1 MKKIVSMCLMLAMS
15 MMMWADQALF
25 LVPNSNWLQADAK
38 FAVYYFGGDN
48 TPANGW
54 SNIMFAQPDET
65 NVYMTYIPDGYTNV
79 IFVRLN
85 STATAGSFADGVKWN
100 QTADIALP
108 VDGRDM
114 MTLEDGWDNISGTW
128 SIHGLVPEPQDTT
141 AVEVNYYIKNNWN
154 NAAWTWLQMESN
166 ANGIFYSAMGVF
178 GGTGVNINTAMSD
191 EGAVWYPVDSMHVI
205 GEQVPAALD
214 TVVFHYYPATPR
226 LTAQVMGSHAVEPID
241 TTIDVPTFY
250 LTGDQ
255 AFVGE
260 GKQAWNKDDAYVSYG
275 DTLVLNL
282 AAGTYE
288 MKLITPDDQWLG
300 YSALTEPVTAGIT
313 TNSWGNIVFTLNVAG
328 DVTFI
333 YNANLFK
340 IEGTFAVPEY
350 HFYYNGTMNGWNP
363 ETAIE
368 FTNGDSAFTL
378 AMDSL
383 YGEFKIMTAR
393 DWSVLSY
400 GANSES
406 AQVNAGVPYVMAEWA
421 ANNMVVN
428 GVFADVTLEMTLVNG
443 VATITIIAEED
454 TTSGGET
461 PEPVEVNYY
470 IKNNWDGAVDWTWQ
484 PMAWTADS
492 LACTYTGVF
501 GGTGV
506 NINTEQSDNG
516 SMWFTVADMAIGIG
530 GLVPQAGDTVLFTF
544 TIGMHTLAAEVVGRP
559 GGEQQVTNYY
569 IKNNW
574 DGATDWTWQ
583 LMEAMPGEIWQYV
596 GVYGGTG
603 VNVNTLAADAGAIW
617 FAESDWDIANNFV
630 PQAGD
635 TLMFWFIPA
644 DTLLRVHL
652 IGRPGGEQQVT
663 NYYIK
668 NNWDGGDWTWEMMI
682 PANDG
687 LTYGYT
693 GVFGGS
699 GVNINTAAADA
710 GALWF
715 AVEDFSFTVLGYEP
729 AAGDTIQFVYNPAD
743 TTLTAI
749 LVGRPGTIEPVVMV
763 EVRLVPGVWDKDG
776 AKFAAIV
783 WNEGETMEMDGVFTD
798 WMLGTDTV
806 VTLIP
811 ADADSI
817 AFGRLNPEAEVP
829 AMEYVWNH
837 TDKLAI
843 DPSLIYTI
851 TGWGEA
857 GADCSTGY
865 WGNPEPIDPEGLEE
879 IAIEG
884 KEALKALENGVL
896 YIYRNGKKYNVQGQV
911 VR

>member
-1 MKKIVSMCLMLAMS
+1 MKKIVSLCLMLAMS
-15 MMMWADQALF
+15 MMIWADRTFYF
-25 LVPNSNWLQADAK
+25 LPNSNWTQADAK
-38 FAVYYFGGDN
+38 FVVYYYDN
-48 TPANGW
+48 GTNTNGW
-54 SNIMFAQPDET
+54 SDIMTAVAGETDVYTTTVPDT
-65 NVYMTYIPDGYTNV
+65 FPNL

-85 STATAGSFADGVKWN
+85 STATAGNWTDKWD
-100 QTADIALP
+100 QT
-108 VDGRDM
+108 VDLTMPDSAFNCF
-114 MTLEDGWDNISGTW
+114 TLNDGWSQIGGTW
-128 SIHGLVPEPQDTT
+128 STYGASIEPQPQDTT
-141 AVEVNYYIKNNWN
+141 
-154 NAAWTWLQMESN
+154 
-166 ANGIFYSAMGVF
+166 
-178 GGTGVNINTAMSD
+178 GTPD
-191 EGAVWYPVDSMHVI
+191 
-205 GEQVPAALD
+205 
-214 TVVFHYYPATPR
+214 PATPR
-226 LTAQVMGSHAVEPID
+226 
-241 TTIDVPTFY
+241 FY
-250 LTGDQ
+250 LTGDD
-255 AFVGE
+255 AFVGA
-260 GKQAWNKDDAYVSYG
+260 GKTSWNKDDAYVSYG
-275 DTLVLNL
+275 DTLTLNL

-288 MKLITPDDQWLG
+288 MKLITPDDQWIG

-313 TNSWGNIVFTLNVAG
+313 TNSWGNIIFTLNVAG

-350 HFYYNGTMNGWNP
+350 HFYYVGTNNGWDP

-368 FTNGDSAFTL
+368 FTNADTAYTL

-383 YGEFKIMTAR
+383 YGEFKIMTVR
-393 DWSVLSY
+393 GDWSSLSY
-400 GANSES
+400 GANDQS
-406 AQVNAGVPYVMAEWA
+406 AQVSAGVPYVMAEWA

-428 GVFADVTLEMTLVNG
+428 GVFANVTLAMTLVEG

-454 TTSGGET
+454 TTSGV
-461 PEPVEVNYY
+461 EPQPIEVNYY

-530 GLVPQAGDTVLFTF
+530 GRVPQAGDTVLFTF
-544 TIGMHTLAAEVVGRP
+544 TIGMHTLAAEVLGRSGVEP
-559 GGEQQVTNYY
+559 QPAENYY

-574 DGATDWTWQ
+574 NGAADWTWQ
-583 LMEAMPGEIWQYV
+583 LMEALPGEIWQYV
-596 GVYGGTG
+596 DVYGGTG
-603 VNVNTLAADAGAIW
+603 VNVNTVAEDNGAIW

-652 IGRPGGEQQVT
+652 IGRPG
-663 NYYIK
+663 
-668 NNWDGGDWTWEMMI
+668 
-682 PANDG
+682 
-687 LTYGYT
+687 
-693 GVFGGS
+693 
-699 GVNINTAAADA
+699 
-710 GALWF
+710 
-715 AVEDFSFTVLGYEP
+715 
-729 AAGDTIQFVYNPAD
+729 
-743 TTLTAI
+743 
-749 LVGRPGTIEPVVMV
+749 TIEPVEMV

-776 AKFAAIV
+776 AKFAAIT
-783 WNEGETMEMDGVFTD
+783 WKEGETMELDGVFTD
-798 WMLGTDTV
+798 WMVGTDTV
-806 VTLIP
+806 STMIP

-817 AFGRLNPEAEVP
+817 AFGRLNPEAEEP

-865 WGNPEPIDPEGLEE
+865 WGEPEPIEPEGLEE

>member
-1 MKKIVSMCLMLAMS
+1 MKKIVSLCLMLAMS
-15 MMMWADQALF
+15 MMIWADRTFYF
-25 LVPNSNWLQADAK
+25 LPNSNWTQADAK
-38 FAVYYFGGDN
+38 FVVYYYDN
-48 TPANGW
+48 GTNTNGW
-54 SNIMFAQPDET
+54 SDIMTAVAGETDVYTTTVPDT
-65 NVYMTYIPDGYTNV
+65 FPNL

-85 STATAGSFADGVKWN
+85 STATAGNWTDKWD
-100 QTADIALP
+100 QT
-108 VDGRDM
+108 VDLTMPDSAFNCF
-114 MTLEDGWDNISGTW
+114 TLNDGWSQIGGTW
-128 SIHGLVPEPQDTT
+128 STYGASIEPQPQDTT
-141 AVEVNYYIKNNWN
+141 
-154 NAAWTWLQMESN
+154 
-166 ANGIFYSAMGVF
+166 
-178 GGTGVNINTAMSD
+178 GTPD
-191 EGAVWYPVDSMHVI
+191 
-205 GEQVPAALD
+205 
-214 TVVFHYYPATPR
+214 PATPR
-226 LTAQVMGSHAVEPID
+226 
-241 TTIDVPTFY
+241 FY
-250 LTGDQ
+250 LTGDD
-255 AFVGE
+255 AFVGA
-260 GKQAWNKDDAYVSYG
+260 GKTSWNKDDAYVSYG
-275 DTLVLNL
+275 DTLTLNL

-288 MKLITPDDQWLG
+288 MKLITPDDQWIG

-313 TNSWGNIVFTLNVAG
+313 TNSWGNIIFTLNVAG

-350 HFYYNGTMNGWNP
+350 HFYYVGTNNGWDP

-368 FTNGDSAFTL
+368 FTNADTAYTL

-383 YGEFKIMTAR
+383 YGEFKIMTVR
-393 DWSVLSY
+393 GDWSLLSY
-400 GANSES
+400 GANDQS
-406 AQVNAGVPYVMAEWA
+406 AQVSAGVPYVMAEWA

-428 GVFADVTLEMTLVNG
+428 GVFANVTLAMTLVEG

-454 TTSGGET
+454 TTSGV
-461 PEPVEVNYY
+461 EPQPIEVNYY

-530 GLVPQAGDTVLFTF
+530 GRVPQAGDTVLFTF
-544 TIGMHTLAAEVVGRP
+544 TIGMHTLAAEVLGRSGVEP
-559 GGEQQVTNYY
+559 QPAENYY

-574 DGATDWTWQ
+574 NGAADWTWQ
-583 LMEAMPGEIWQYV
+583 LMEALPGEIWQYV
-596 GVYGGTG
+596 DVYGGTG
-603 VNVNTLAADAGAIW
+603 VNVNTVAEDNGAIW

-652 IGRPGGEQQVT
+652 IGRPGGDPLPVENHYYLIGNYNEWNIQTSQKFTKQGDIYTITIDTLFGEFKVMTTRSWNDLSYGRGDNDGVLTMGEAYAMVEWASDNMSIEGIYTNAVLNLQVT
-663 NYYIK
+663 ENAA
-668 NNWDGGDWTWEMMI
+668 T
-682 PANDG
+682 
-687 LTYGYT
+687 LTF
-693 GVFGGS
+693 VS
-699 GVNINTAAADA
+699 GT
-710 GALWF
+710 L
-715 AVEDFSFTVLGYEP
+715 VEDPV
-729 AAGDTIQFVYNPAD
+729 
-743 TTLTAI
+743 
-749 LVGRPGTIEPVVMV
+749 VVMV

-776 AKFAAIV
+776 AKFAAVV
-783 WNEGETMEMDGVFTD
+783 WNEGETMEENGVFTD
-798 WMLGTDTV
+798 WMVGTDTV
-806 VTLIP
+806 STMIP

-817 AFGRLNPEAEVP
+817 AFGRLNPEAEEP

-865 WGNPEPIDPEGLEE
+865 WGEPEPIEPEGLEE

>member
-1 MKKIVSMCLMLAMS
+1 MKKIVSLCLMLAMS
-15 MMMWADQALF
+15 MMIWADRTFYF
-25 LVPNSNWLQADAK
+25 LPNSNWTQADAK
-38 FAVYYFGGDN
+38 FVVYYYDN
-48 TPANGW
+48 GTNTNGW
-54 SNIMFAQPDET
+54 SDIMTAVAGETDVYTTTVPDT
-65 NVYMTYIPDGYTNV
+65 FPNL

-85 STATAGSFADGVKWN
+85 STATAGNWTDKWD
-100 QTADIALP
+100 QT
-108 VDGRDM
+108 VDLTMPDSAFNCF
-114 MTLEDGWDNISGTW
+114 TLNDGWSQIGGTW
-128 SIHGLVPEPQDTT
+128 STYGASIEPQPQDTT
-141 AVEVNYYIKNNWN
+141 
-154 NAAWTWLQMESN
+154 
-166 ANGIFYSAMGVF
+166 
-178 GGTGVNINTAMSD
+178 GTPD
-191 EGAVWYPVDSMHVI
+191 
-205 GEQVPAALD
+205 
-214 TVVFHYYPATPR
+214 PATPR
-226 LTAQVMGSHAVEPID
+226 
-241 TTIDVPTFY
+241 FY
-250 LTGDQ
+250 LTGDD
-255 AFVGE
+255 AFVGA
-260 GKQAWNKDDAYVSYG
+260 GKSAWNKDDAYVSYG
-275 DTLVLNL
+275 DTLTLNL

-288 MKLITPDDQWLG
+288 MKLITPDDQWIG

-313 TNSWGNIVFTLNVAG
+313 TNSWGNIIFTLNVAG

-350 HFYYNGTMNGWNP
+350 HFYYVGTNNGWDP

-368 FTNGDSAFTL
+368 FTNADTAYTL

-383 YGEFKIMTAR
+383 YGEFKIMTVR
-393 DWSVLSY
+393 GDWSSLSY
-400 GANSES
+400 GANDQS
-406 AQVNAGVPYVMAEWA
+406 AQVSAGVPYVMAEWA

-428 GVFADVTLEMTLVNG
+428 GVFANVTLAMTLVEG

-454 TTSGGET
+454 TTSGV
-461 PEPVEVNYY
+461 EPQPIEVNYY

-530 GLVPQAGDTVLFTF
+530 GRVPQAGDTVLFTF
-544 TIGMHTLAAEVVGRP
+544 TIGMHTLAAEVLGRSGVEP
-559 GGEQQVTNYY
+559 QPAENYY

-574 DGATDWTWQ
+574 NGAADWTWQ
-583 LMEAMPGEIWQYV
+583 LMEALPGEIWQYV
-596 GVYGGTG
+596 DVYGGTG
-603 VNVNTLAADAGAIW
+603 VNVNTVAEDNGAIW

-635 TLMFWFIPA
+635 TLMFWFISA

-652 IGRPGGEQQVT
+652 IGRPG
-663 NYYIK
+663 
-668 NNWDGGDWTWEMMI
+668 
-682 PANDG
+682 
-687 LTYGYT
+687 
-693 GVFGGS
+693 
-699 GVNINTAAADA
+699 
-710 GALWF
+710 
-715 AVEDFSFTVLGYEP
+715 
-729 AAGDTIQFVYNPAD
+729 
-743 TTLTAI
+743 
-749 LVGRPGTIEPVVMV
+749 TIEPVEMV

-776 AKFAAIV
+776 AKFAAIT
-783 WNEGETMEMDGVFTD
+783 WKEGETMEENGVFTD
-798 WMLGTDTV
+798 WMVGTDTV
-806 VTLIP
+806 STMIP

-817 AFGRLNPEAEVP
+817 AFGRLNPEAEEP

-865 WGNPEPIDPEGLEE
+865 WGEPEPIEPEGLEE

>member
-1 MKKIVSMCLMLAMS
+1 MKKIVSLCLMLAMS
-15 MMMWADQALF
+15 MMIWADRTFYF
-25 LVPNSNWLQADAK
+25 LPNSNWTQADAK
-38 FAVYYFGGDN
+38 FVVYYYDN
-48 TPANGW
+48 GTNTNGW
-54 SNIMFAQPDET
+54 SDIMTAVAGETDVYTTTVPDT
-65 NVYMTYIPDGYTNV
+65 FPNL

-85 STATAGSFADGVKWN
+85 STATAGNWTDKWD
-100 QTADIALP
+100 QT
-108 VDGRDM
+108 VDLTMPDSAFNCF
-114 MTLEDGWDNISGTW
+114 TLNDGWSQIGGTW
-128 SIHGLVPEPQDTT
+128 STYGASIEPQPQDTT
-141 AVEVNYYIKNNWN
+141 
-154 NAAWTWLQMESN
+154 
-166 ANGIFYSAMGVF
+166 
-178 GGTGVNINTAMSD
+178 GTPD
-191 EGAVWYPVDSMHVI
+191 
-205 GEQVPAALD
+205 
-214 TVVFHYYPATPR
+214 PATPR
-226 LTAQVMGSHAVEPID
+226 
-241 TTIDVPTFY
+241 FY
-250 LTGDQ
+250 LTGDD
-255 AFVGE
+255 AFVGA
-260 GKQAWNKDDAYVSYG
+260 GKSAWNKDDAYVSYG
-275 DTLVLNL
+275 DTLTLNL

-288 MKLITPDDQWLG
+288 MKLITPDDQWIG

-313 TNSWGNIVFTLNVAG
+313 TNSWGNIIFTLNVAG

-350 HFYYNGTMNGWNP
+350 HFYYVGTNNGWDP

-368 FTNGDSAFTL
+368 FTNADTAYTL

-383 YGEFKIMTAR
+383 YGEFKIMTVR
-393 DWSVLSY
+393 GDWSSLSY
-400 GANSES
+400 GANDQS
-406 AQVNAGVPYVMAEWA
+406 AQVSAGVPYVMAEWA

-428 GVFADVTLEMTLVNG
+428 GVFANVTLAMTLVEG

-454 TTSGGET
+454 TTSGV
-461 PEPVEVNYY
+461 EPQPIEVNYY

-530 GLVPQAGDTVLFTF
+530 GRVPQAGDTVLFTF
-544 TIGMHTLAAEVVGRP
+544 TIGMHTLAAEVLGRSGVEP
-559 GGEQQVTNYY
+559 QPAENYY

-574 DGATDWTWQ
+574 NGAADWTWQ
-583 LMEAMPGEIWQYV
+583 LMEALPGEIWQYV
-596 GVYGGTG
+596 DVYGGTG
-603 VNVNTLAADAGAIW
+603 VNVNTVAEDNGAIW

-652 IGRPGGEQQVT
+652 IGRPG
-663 NYYIK
+663 
-668 NNWDGGDWTWEMMI
+668 
-682 PANDG
+682 
-687 LTYGYT
+687 
-693 GVFGGS
+693 
-699 GVNINTAAADA
+699 
-710 GALWF
+710 
-715 AVEDFSFTVLGYEP
+715 
-729 AAGDTIQFVYNPAD
+729 
-743 TTLTAI
+743 
-749 LVGRPGTIEPVVMV
+749 TIEPVEMV

-776 AKFAAIV
+776 AKFAAVV
-783 WNEGETMEMDGVFTD
+783 WNEGETMEENCVFTD
-798 WMLGTDTV
+798 WMVGTDTV
-806 VTLIP
+806 STMIP

-817 AFGRLNPEAEVP
+817 AFGRLNPEAEEP

-865 WGNPEPIDPEGLEE
+865 WGEPEPIEPEGLEE

>member
-1 MKKIVSMCLMLAMS
+1 MKKIVSLCLMLAMS
-15 MMMWADQALF
+15 MMIWADRTFYF
-25 LVPNSNWLQADAK
+25 LPNSNWTQADAK
-38 FAVYYFGGDN
+38 FVVYYYDN
-48 TPANGW
+48 GTNTNGW
-54 SNIMFAQPDET
+54 SDIMTAVAGETDVYTTTVPDT
-65 NVYMTYIPDGYTNV
+65 FPNL

-85 STATAGSFADGVKWN
+85 STATAGNWTDKWD
-100 QTADIALP
+100 QT
-108 VDGRDM
+108 VDLTMPDSAFNCF
-114 MTLEDGWDNISGTW
+114 TLNDGWSQIGGTW
-128 SIHGLVPEPQDTT
+128 STYGASIEPQPQDTT
-141 AVEVNYYIKNNWN
+141 
-154 NAAWTWLQMESN
+154 
-166 ANGIFYSAMGVF
+166 
-178 GGTGVNINTAMSD
+178 GTPD
-191 EGAVWYPVDSMHVI
+191 
-205 GEQVPAALD
+205 
-214 TVVFHYYPATPR
+214 PATPR
-226 LTAQVMGSHAVEPID
+226 
-241 TTIDVPTFY
+241 FY
-250 LTGDQ
+250 LTGDD
-255 AFVGE
+255 AFVGA
-260 GKQAWNKDDAYVSYG
+260 GKTSWNKDDAYVSYG
-275 DTLVLNL
+275 DTLTLNL

-288 MKLITPDDQWLG
+288 MKLITPDDQWIG

-313 TNSWGNIVFTLNVAG
+313 TNSWGNIIFTLNVAG

-350 HFYYNGTMNGWNP
+350 HFYYVGTNNGWDP

-368 FTNGDSAFTL
+368 FTNADTAYTL

-383 YGEFKIMTAR
+383 YGEFKIMTVR
-393 DWSVLSY
+393 GDWSSLSY
-400 GANSES
+400 GANDQS
-406 AQVNAGVPYVMAEWA
+406 AQVSAGVPYVMAEWA

-428 GVFADVTLEMTLVNG
+428 GVFANVTLAMTLVEG

-454 TTSGGET
+454 TTSGV
-461 PEPVEVNYY
+461 EPQPIEVNYY

-530 GLVPQAGDTVLFTF
+530 GRVPQAGDTVLFTF
-544 TIGMHTLAAEVVGRP
+544 TIGMHTLAAEVLGRSGVEP
-559 GGEQQVTNYY
+559 QPAENYY

-574 DGATDWTWQ
+574 NGAADWTWQ
-583 LMEAMPGEIWQYV
+583 LMEALPGEIWQYV
-596 GVYGGTG
+596 DVYGGTG
-603 VNVNTLAADAGAIW
+603 VNVNTVAEDNGAIW

-652 IGRPGGEQQVT
+652 IGRPG
-663 NYYIK
+663 
-668 NNWDGGDWTWEMMI
+668 
-682 PANDG
+682 
-687 LTYGYT
+687 
-693 GVFGGS
+693 
-699 GVNINTAAADA
+699 
-710 GALWF
+710 
-715 AVEDFSFTVLGYEP
+715 
-729 AAGDTIQFVYNPAD
+729 
-743 TTLTAI
+743 
-749 LVGRPGTIEPVVMV
+749 TIEPVEMV

-776 AKFAAIV
+776 AKFAAVV
-783 WNEGETMEMDGVFTD
+783 WNEGETMEENGVFTD
-798 WMLGTDTV
+798 WMVGTDTV
-806 VTLIP
+806 STMIP

-817 AFGRLNPEAEVP
+817 AFGRLNPEAEEP

-865 WGNPEPIDPEGLEE
+865 WGEPEPIEPEGLEE

>member
-1 MKKIVSMCLMLAMS
+1 MKKIVSLCLMLAMS
-15 MMMWADQALF
+15 MMIWADRTFYF
-25 LVPNSNWLQADAK
+25 LPNSNWTQADAK
-38 FAVYYFGGDN
+38 FVVYYYDN
-48 TPANGW
+48 GTNTNGW
-54 SNIMFAQPDET
+54 SDIMTAVAGETDVYTTTVPDT
-65 NVYMTYIPDGYTNV
+65 FPNL

-85 STATAGSFADGVKWN
+85 STATAGNWTDKWD
-100 QTADIALP
+100 QT
-108 VDGRDM
+108 VDLTMPDSAFNCF
-114 MTLEDGWDNISGTW
+114 TLNDGWSQIGGTW
-128 SIHGLVPEPQDTT
+128 STYGASIEPQPQDTT
-141 AVEVNYYIKNNWN
+141 
-154 NAAWTWLQMESN
+154 
-166 ANGIFYSAMGVF
+166 
-178 GGTGVNINTAMSD
+178 GTPD
-191 EGAVWYPVDSMHVI
+191 
-205 GEQVPAALD
+205 
-214 TVVFHYYPATPR
+214 PATPR
-226 LTAQVMGSHAVEPID
+226 
-241 TTIDVPTFY
+241 FY
-250 LTGDQ
+250 LTGDD
-255 AFVGE
+255 AFVGA
-260 GKQAWNKDDAYVSYG
+260 GKTSWNKDDAYVSYG
-275 DTLVLNL
+275 DTLTLNL

-288 MKLITPDDQWLG
+288 MKLITPDDQWIG

-313 TNSWGNIVFTLNVAG
+313 TNSWGNIIFTLNVAG

-350 HFYYNGTMNGWNP
+350 HFYYVGTNNGWDP
-363 ETAIE
+363 GTAIE
-368 FTNGDSAFTL
+368 FTNADTAYTL

-383 YGEFKIMTAR
+383 YGEFKIMTVR
-393 DWSVLSY
+393 GDWSSLSY
-400 GANSES
+400 GANDQS
-406 AQVNAGVPYVMAEWA
+406 AQVSAGVPYVMAEWA

-428 GVFADVTLEMTLVNG
+428 GVFANVTLAMTLVEG

-454 TTSGGET
+454 TTSGV
-461 PEPVEVNYY
+461 EPQPIEVNYY

-530 GLVPQAGDTVLFTF
+530 GRVPQAGDTVLFTF
-544 TIGMHTLAAEVVGRP
+544 TIGMHTLAAEVLGRSGVEP
-559 GGEQQVTNYY
+559 QPAENYY

-574 DGATDWTWQ
+574 NGAADWTWQ
-583 LMEAMPGEIWQYV
+583 LMEALPGEIWQYV
-596 GVYGGTG
+596 DVYGGTG
-603 VNVNTLAADAGAIW
+603 VNVNTVAEDNGAIW

-652 IGRPGGEQQVT
+652 IGRPG
-663 NYYIK
+663 
-668 NNWDGGDWTWEMMI
+668 
-682 PANDG
+682 
-687 LTYGYT
+687 
-693 GVFGGS
+693 
-699 GVNINTAAADA
+699 
-710 GALWF
+710 
-715 AVEDFSFTVLGYEP
+715 
-729 AAGDTIQFVYNPAD
+729 
-743 TTLTAI
+743 
-749 LVGRPGTIEPVVMV
+749 TIEPVEMV

-776 AKFAAIV
+776 AKFAAVV
-783 WNEGETMEMDGVFTD
+783 WNEGETMEENGVFTD
-798 WMLGTDTV
+798 WMVGTDTV
-806 VTLIP
+806 STMIP

-817 AFGRLNPEAEVP
+817 AFGRLNPEAEEP

-865 WGNPEPIDPEGLEE
+865 WGEPEPIEPEGLEE

-884 KEALKALENGVL
+884 KEALKALV
-896 YIYRNGKKYNVQGQV
+896 KKSKNSFYY
-911 VR
+911 

>member
-1 MKKIVSMCLMLAMS
+1 MKKIVSLCLMLAMS

-54 SNIMFAQPDET
+54 SDIMFAQPDET
-65 NVYMTYIPDGYTNV
+65 NVYMTYIPEGYTNV

-85 STATAGSFADGVKWN
+85 STATAGSFAEGVKWN

-178 GGTGVNINTAMSD
+178 GGSGVNINTAMSD

-214 TVVFHYYPATPR
+214 TVVFHYYPATTR
-226 LTAQVMGSHAVEPID
+226 LTAQVMGSHAVEPQPI
-241 TTIDVPTFY
+241 
-250 LTGDQ
+250 
-255 AFVGE
+255 
-260 GKQAWNKDDAYVSYG
+260 
-275 DTLVLNL
+275 
-282 AAGTYE
+282 
-288 MKLITPDDQWLG
+288 
-300 YSALTEPVTAGIT
+300 
-313 TNSWGNIVFTLNVAG
+313 
-328 DVTFI
+328 
-333 YNANLFK
+333 
-340 IEGTFAVPEY
+340 
-350 HFYYNGTMNGWNP
+350 
-363 ETAIE
+363 
-368 FTNGDSAFTL
+368 
-378 AMDSL
+378 
-383 YGEFKIMTAR
+383 
-393 DWSVLSY
+393 
-400 GANSES
+400 
-406 AQVNAGVPYVMAEWA
+406 
-421 ANNMVVN
+421 
-428 GVFADVTLEMTLVNG
+428 
-443 VATITIIAEED
+443 
-454 TTSGGET
+454 
-461 PEPVEVNYY
+461 EVNYY

-506 NINTEQSDNG
+506 NINTERSDNG

-530 GLVPQAGDTVLFTF
+530 GRVPQAGDTVLFTF
-544 TIGMHTLAAEVVGRP
+544 TIGMHTLAAEVLGRSGVEP
-559 GGEQQVTNYY
+559 QPAENYY

-574 DGATDWTWQ
+574 NGAADWTWQ
-583 LMEAMPGEIWQYV
+583 LMEALPGEIWQYV
-596 GVYGGTG
+596 DVYGGTG
-603 VNVNTLAADAGAIW
+603 VNVNTVAEDNGAIW

-652 IGRPGGEQQVT
+652 IGRPGGDPLPVENHYYLIGNYNEWNIQTSQEFTKQGDIYTITIDTLFGEFKVMTTRSWNDLSYGRGDNDGVLTMGEAYAMVEWASDNMSIEGIYTNAVLNLQVT
-663 NYYIK
+663 ENAA
-668 NNWDGGDWTWEMMI
+668 T
-682 PANDG
+682 
-687 LTYGYT
+687 LTF
-693 GVFGGS
+693 VS
-699 GVNINTAAADA
+699 GT
-710 GALWF
+710 L
-715 AVEDFSFTVLGYEP
+715 VEDPV
-729 AAGDTIQFVYNPAD
+729 
-743 TTLTAI
+743 
-749 LVGRPGTIEPVVMV
+749 VVMV

-776 AKFAAIV
+776 AKFAAIT
-783 WNEGETMEMDGVFTD
+783 WKEGETMEMDGVFTD
-798 WMLGTDTV
+798 WMVGTDTV
-806 VTLIP
+806 STMIP

-817 AFGRLNPEAEVP
+817 AFGRLNPEAEEP

-857 GADCSTGY
+857 GEDCSTGY
-865 WGNPEPIDPEGLEE
+865 WGEPEPIEPEGLEE